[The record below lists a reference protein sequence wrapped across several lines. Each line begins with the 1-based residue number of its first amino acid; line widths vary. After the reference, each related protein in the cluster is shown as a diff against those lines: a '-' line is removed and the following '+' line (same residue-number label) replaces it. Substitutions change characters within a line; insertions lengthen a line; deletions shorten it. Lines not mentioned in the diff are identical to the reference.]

1 MRNILLILFLST
13 FLLSCTPI
21 QEKDEISTRFTLESR
36 NDKYALEICIMS
48 INRIQ
53 LNANVRKFLSQQYIY
68 DLCLDTISDFN
79 EKHDKRNH
87 KT

>member
-1 MRNILLILFLST
+1 MKKLTLLTILLFILS
-13 FLLSCTPI
+13 SCI
-21 QEKDEISTRFTLESR
+21 RYEDNENNSRLYTLENR